1 MPIVTQSMAKH
12 HASGNAK
19 SESFV
24 AHSLTVNLEN
34 TMLSATVTTSSN
46 DTSLPS
52 FLALPVGS
60 PSTIIEN
67 QFEISNAKDL
77 EFSNFCHPCTAL
89 ITHPSSQ
96 NFQMESKCDKSAT
109 TMKVD
114 PDPPDSQTS
123 PQDGI
128 MKMLMAISS
137 QMLANTKDLQD
148 QITKYT
154 LNLQTQLVQHNLKLT
169 LKLTHEIQRINQ
181 EHAAFKQ
188 KIQNY
193 LPCLQN
199 SGVLSGSSLVNN
211 VAGLPS
217 TVFQL
222 ILHQSVVMFFSHRCS
237 KC

>member
-67 QFEISNAKDL
+67 QFEISNAEDL

-96 NFQMESKCDKSAT
+96 NY
-109 TMKVD
+109 
-114 PDPPDSQTS
+114 PPDSLTS

-154 LNLQTQLVQHNLKLT
+154 LDLQTQLVQHNLKLT